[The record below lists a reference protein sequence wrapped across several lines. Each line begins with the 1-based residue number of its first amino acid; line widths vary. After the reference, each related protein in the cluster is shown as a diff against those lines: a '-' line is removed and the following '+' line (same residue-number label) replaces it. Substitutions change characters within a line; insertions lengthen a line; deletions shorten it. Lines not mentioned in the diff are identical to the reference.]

1 MLEPSHA
8 AGVHGVKQFAK
19 CLVTARYGFWLRASG
34 GENRKRI
41 LDRRGHASDSMK
53 RCCASAHRL
62 LQSSVKIRIVRQ
74 PVTHMRQTEM
84 NVARF
89 VGLRATREFRRGL
102 IRRMTLDET

>member
-41 LDRRGHASDSMK
+41 LDRRGYASDSMK

-74 PVTHMRQTEM
+74 PVTHVRQTEI
-84 NVARF
+84 NVARI
-89 VGLRATREFRRGL
+89 VGLRAPRKFRRDFIL
-102 IRRMTLDET
+102 RLALDQT